1 MKGRWFTIVSWCVL
15 GIWLLAGCAGNQ
27 MRSDVFAS
35 GNQPQVLIP
44 GATRSEVKGLAMGS
58 AQAKG
63 WNIVT
68 STDDRLV
75 MQRPLDPASPSA
87 LALGAAKSAVPPV
100 IEVTSAFAE
109 QSGGVNVAL
118 AATLISQPPG
128 EPSPKRVDYTE
139 NYRGA
144 LEQSLA
150 SLRSNWTSN
159 RQRVANSMPTQSPN
173 AGPPAAGTD
182 AGNNTPLVQA
192 WGQTVA
198 DGSAPKQAAD
208 PTPAPTPSRA
218 PTQPR
223 ESTFPTATPPAP
235 GLDQAATTLTTPSPS
250 QPTPAPRPSTPS
262 PAPVVDGS
270 NAVPDPRP
278 AERAVPS
285 QPTPEPVE
293 PKDNMLS
300 LNQTDGTG
308 VWAYYAEQYARLRGC
323 NVTDTG
329 AQLINSGADGE
340 ILKVSCVGSDSYLL
354 KCQNGACRGLGTSER
369 GPKTP
374 GPKVREEGARLEQ
387 RPTQTQQAKTAKPEA
402 RGETTSARAAKPDV
416 KSAKGDA
423 KAPKPEAKTAK
434 VDAKAA
440 KPEAK
445 TAKVD
450 AKAAKPEAKIA
461 TVDAKATK
469 PEAKAAKVDAK
480 AAKPEAKTAKVDA
493 KAAKPEAKTAKA
505 DAKAAKPEAKTA
517 KVDPKAA
524 KPVTKIAKVDAKA
537 AKPVTKIAKVD
548 AKAAKPGS
556 KTAKAE

>member
-1 MKGRWFTIVSWCVL
+1 MKGPWFANISWCVL

-58 AQAKG
+58 ARAKG

-87 LALGAAKSAVPPV
+87 LALGVAKSAVPPV

-139 NYRGA
+139 NYRDA

-173 AGPPAAGTD
+173 AGPPATGTD

-198 DGSAPKQAAD
+198 DGTAPKQAAV
-208 PTPAPTPSRA
+208 PAPTPSRA
-218 PTQPR
+218 PTQPH

-235 GLDQAATTLTTPSPS
+235 ELDQAATTLTAPSPS
-250 QPTPAPRPSTPS
+250 QPTPTARPSTPS

-278 AERAVPS
+278 AERTVPS
-285 QPTPEPVE
+285 QPAPEPVE

-323 NVTDTG
+323 NVTDAG

-369 GPKTP
+369 GPKAP
-374 GPKVREEGARLEQ
+374 GPKVREEGAQLEQ
-387 RPTQTQQAKTAKPEA
+387 GPTQTQQTKTVKPEPKS
-402 RGETTSARAAKPDV
+402 ETTAARAAKPD
-416 KSAKGDA
+416 AKTAKIDA
-423 KAPKPEAKTAK
+423 KAAKPEAKTAK

-450 AKAAKPEAKIA
+450 AKAAKPEAK
-461 TVDAKATK
+461 
-469 PEAKAAKVDAK
+469 AAKVDAK

-493 KAAKPEAKTAKA
+493 KAAKPEAKS
-505 DAKAAKPEAKTA
+505 
-517 KVDPKAA
+517 
-524 KPVTKIAKVDAKA
+524 AKVDAKA
-537 AKPVTKIAKVD
+537 AKPVTKTAKVD
-548 AKAAKPGS
+548 AKAAKPGA

>member
-1 MKGRWFTIVSWCVL
+1 MKGRWFAIISWCVL

-27 MRSDVFAS
+27 MRPEVFAS
-35 GNQPQVLIP
+35 GNPPQVLIP

-58 AQAKG
+58 ARAKG

-68 STDDRLV
+68 STDDLLV

-87 LALGAAKSAVPPV
+87 LALGATKSAVPPV

-109 QSGGVNVAL
+109 QSGGVTVAL
-118 AATLISQPPG
+118 GATLISQPPG
-128 EPSPKRVDYTE
+128 EQSPKRVDYTE
-139 NYRGA
+139 NYRDA
-144 LEQSLA
+144 LKQSLE

-159 RQRVANSMPTQSPN
+159 RQRVANSMPTQSPES
-173 AGPPAAGTD
+173 APPAVGTD

-192 WGQTVA
+192 WGQTVT
-198 DGSAPKQAAD
+198 DGAAPKQATQPDPGAA
-208 PTPAPTPSRA
+208 PTPARA
-218 PTQPR
+218 PAQPR
-223 ESTFPTATPPAP
+223 EPTFPAATPPAR
-235 GLDQAATTLTTPSPS
+235 GLDQAAATVTAPS
-250 QPTPAPRPSTPS
+250 QSRPTPTPRPPT

-270 NAVPDPRP
+270 NPVPDLRP
-278 AERAVPS
+278 AERRAPS

-293 PKDNMLS
+293 PKDNMLT
-300 LNQTDGTG
+300 LNQTNGTG

-323 NVTDTG
+323 NVTDEG

-354 KCQNGACRGLGTSER
+354 KCRNGACRGLGTSER

-374 GPKVREEGARLEQ
+374 GPRVREEGARQEQ
-387 RPTQTQQAKTAKPEA
+387 RPTQTQAKAAKPEA
-402 RGETTSARAAKPDV
+402 RSETTAAKAARPEV
-416 KSAKGDA
+416 KTAKGDA
-423 KAPKPEAKTAK
+423 KAAKPEAKTAKAAKPAKVDAKAAKPEAKTAKVDAKTAKPEAKTAK

-450 AKAAKPEAKIA
+450 AKTAKPAAK
-461 TVDAKATK
+461 T
-469 PEAKAAKVDAK
+469 AKVDAK

-493 KAAKPEAKTAKA
+493 KTAKPG
-505 DAKAAKPEAKTA
+505 AKTA
-517 KVDPKAA
+517 KVDAKTA
-524 KPVTKIAKVDAKA
+524 KPGAKTNKVDAKA
-537 AKPVTKIAKVD
+537 P
-548 AKAAKPGS
+548 KPGV

>member
-1 MKGRWFTIVSWCVL
+1 VKGPWFTIVSWCVL

-58 AQAKG
+58 ARAKG

-87 LALGAAKSAVPPV
+87 LALGVAKSAVPPV

-139 NYRGA
+139 NYRDA

-173 AGPPAAGTD
+173 TGPPATGTD

-198 DGSAPKQAAD
+198 DGTAPKQAAD
-208 PTPAPTPSRA
+208 PVPAPTPSRA

-235 GLDQAATTLTTPSPS
+235 GLDQAATTLTAPSPS

-270 NAVPDPRP
+270 NSVPDPRP
-278 AERAVPS
+278 AERTMPS

-323 NVTDTG
+323 NVTDAG

-369 GPKTP
+369 EPKTP

-387 RPTQTQQAKTAKPEA
+387 RPTQTQQAKTVKPAARSETTAARGAAKPEVA
-402 RGETTSARAAKPDV
+402 SVKVDAKAAKPET
-416 KSAKGDA
+416 KTAKVDA
-423 KAPKPEAKTAK
+423 KAVKPEAKTAK

-445 TAKVD
+445 TAKAD
-450 AKAAKPEAKIA
+450 AKAAKP
-461 TVDAKATK
+461 V
-469 PEAKAAKVDAK
+469 
-480 AAKPEAKTAKVDA
+480 AKTAKVDA

-517 KVDPKAA
+517 KADAKAA
-524 KPVTKIAKVDAKA
+524 KPEAKTAKVDAKA

-548 AKAAKPGS
+548 AKAAKPGA